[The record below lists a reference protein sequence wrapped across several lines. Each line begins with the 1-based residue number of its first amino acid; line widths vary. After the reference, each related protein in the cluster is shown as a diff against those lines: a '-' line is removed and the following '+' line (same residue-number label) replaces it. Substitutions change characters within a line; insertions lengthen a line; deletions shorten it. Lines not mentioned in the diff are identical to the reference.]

1 MKLYLI
7 NLYLNSITWP
17 LPLLLQLSVISQ
29 TPMFTCWQQFYRF
42 WVVSFTKTE
51 LSFSLTKFSCTRC
64 LSVLPVICLRGF
76 HRSAAN
82 AFQELQLLASSDK
95 CPTAAQ
101 KKGKVIF
108 RNEKHS
114 SAFIFF
120 NVAVTVHN
128 HNVKLRQTNHSY
140 RKPIQF
146 LLTNFHIQMV
156 LRVITEHVHFN
167 LNPTT
172 FAERAIEPSAGAWPV
187 QVSIWVF
194 AKTTN
199 LSSHHTSSPWGNTC
213 TWCQVMQG
221 KGSSP
226 PSHSWNEVLPGRSTQ
241 NSSALLMGHLPKIHV
256 TKWRACQGGWSA
268 MI

>member
-1 MKLYLI
+1 MHFRNCSY
-7 NLYLNSITWP
+7 WHH
-17 LPLLLQLSVISQ
+17 
-29 TPMFTCWQQFYRF
+29 
-42 WVVSFTKTE
+42 
-51 LSFSLTKFSCTRC
+51 LT
-64 LSVLPVICLRGF
+64 
-76 HRSAAN
+76 SA
-82 AFQELQLLASSDK
+82 QLLHRKRERSFLGMK
-95 CPTAAQ
+95 N
-101 KKGKVIF
+101 ILLHLF
-108 RNEKHS
+108 
-114 SAFIFF
+114 FF

-187 QVSIWVF
+187 QVFIWVF

-226 PSHSWNEVLPGRSTQ
+226 PSHS
-241 NSSALLMGHLPKIHV
+241 
-256 TKWRACQGGWSA
+256 
-268 MI
+268 